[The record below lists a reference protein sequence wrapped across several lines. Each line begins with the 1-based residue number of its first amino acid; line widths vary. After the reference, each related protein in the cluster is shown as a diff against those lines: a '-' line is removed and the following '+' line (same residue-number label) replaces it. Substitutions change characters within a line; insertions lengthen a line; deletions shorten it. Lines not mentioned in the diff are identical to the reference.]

1 MLLRDERTLTRQQGG
16 DRRSGAEERVIE
28 DEKITAVSAMSETR
42 KPVRIGIDGAF
53 YSLAHVPD
61 LVQFGS
67 KPAREIAARPELAAA
82 LKSRLRSFTGAV
94 SYAPHQVY
102 IGNITPKE
110 LGGMPRPW
118 YEKLIEG
125 AIPQGPFG
133 DLIEQNTFYAML
145 GAADQFE
152 LIALEE
158 NWSKD
163 HDAVQLGNRKFR
175 RKPLGEIHALCDGG
189 ALPLYSGSVLAGAFA
204 PAHAEDAN
212 LSAGVLLENLAA
224 KAGAAHALRSALA
237 RLRIDPSEID
247 YVISCSEEAVGDRYN
262 RGGGNLAKAIAEQ
275 AGCEN
280 ASGSD
285 TKAFC
290 AGPLYAMVHAASLI
304 QAGICRRVAV
314 VAGGSLAK
322 LGMKFEAHL
331 RSNMP
336 VLEDVLG
343 SFAVILGPPKSREP
357 CLRLDSAAF
366 HPVRAGASPQ
376 AMAEFLAEIP
386 LARFGM
392 RLTDVDRYAVELH
405 NPEITVPSG
414 SGDVP
419 LANYRTLA
427 ALAVMRGQIQK
438 NQMAQFVES
447 RGMAGYAP
455 TQGHI
460 PSAIVYLGHALNAL
474 RRGEIRN
481 ALLIGKGSLFL
492 GRMTQLSDGCSF
504 LVEMNGN

>member
-1 MLLRDERTLTRQQGG
+1 
-16 DRRSGAEERVIE
+16 VI
-28 DEKITAVSAMSETR
+28 
-42 KPVRIGIDGAF
+42 
-53 YSLAHVPD
+53 
-61 LVQFGS
+61 
-67 KPAREIAARPELAAA
+67 
-82 LKSRLRSFTGAV
+82 KSRLRSFNAAV
-94 SYAPHQVY
+94 AYAPHQVY
-102 IGNITPKE
+102 IGNITPNE

-125 AIPQGPFG
+125 ATPQGRFG
-133 DLIEQNTFYAML
+133 DIVEENSFYSML

-152 LIALEE
+152 LLALEE
-158 NWSKD
+158 NWSSD
-163 HDAVQLGNRKFR
+163 HGMAQVDGRKSR
-175 RKPLGEIHALCDGG
+175 RKRLGDIRALCDNG
-189 ALPLYSGSVLAGAFA
+189 ALPLYSGPRLAGAFA

-224 KAGAAHALRSALA
+224 KTGAAHALRSALA
-237 RLRIDPSEID
+237 AARIEPSEVD

-290 AGPLYAMVHAASLI
+290 AGPLYAMVHGASLI
-304 QAGICRRVAV
+304 QAGICRKVAV

-331 RSNMP
+331 KNNMP
-336 VLEDVLG
+336 VLEDVLA
-343 SFAVILGPPKSREP
+343 SFAAILGPPKSGEP

-386 LARFGM
+386 LARLGM
-392 RLTDVDRYAVELH
+392 KLTDVDRYAVELH

-427 ALAVMRGQIQK
+427 ALAVMRGQIEK
-438 NQMAQFVES
+438 SQMAQFVES
-447 RGMAGYAP
+447 RGMVGYAP

-474 RRGEIRN
+474 RRGEIHN
-481 ALLIGKGSLFL
+481 LLLIAKGSLFL